1 MQRRTFIKNS
11 AVIGAS
17 VSLGSLASSLI
28 SCKNMSD
35 NYSFKIKE
43 FGIQLYSIKDEML
56 KSPFEVLLK
65 LSEYGYKTIESFESD
80 LGMFWGMSNV
90 EFKREVE
97 NVGMKLIASHVDI
110 NVDFEAKV
118 DQAAKAGLQH
128 LICPSIDGGNT
139 IDYYR
144 TFADKFNECGEICQQ
159 AGIRFGYHNHGYSF
173 KPIDGIYPQDILV
186 QYTDPNL
193 VDFEIDLYWVLTA
206 GEDPIQWLQKYPN
219 RFTHCHLKDRENL
232 PLDQEDASIDLGNGI
247 MNIPEVLKVAENNGL
262 KHIIIEQERYPI
274 TTPMEATK
282 ANADYLR
289 RLLGD

>member
-17 VSLGSLASSLI
+17 LGLGSLASSLI

-80 LGMFWGMSNV
+80 LGMYWGMSNM

-110 NVDFEAKV
+110 NIDFEAKV
-118 DQAAKAGLQH
+118 EEAAKAGLMH

-139 IDYYR
+139 LDYYR
-144 TFADKFNECGEICQQ
+144 NFADKFNECGEICQQ

-173 KPIDGIYPQDILV
+173 KLLEGQYPQEILM
-186 QYTDPNL
+186 QNTDAQL
-193 VDFEIDLYWVLTA
+193 VDFEMDLYWVLSA

-232 PLDQEDASIDLGNGI
+232 PLNQEDASIELGKGI
-247 MNIPEVLKVAENNGL
+247 MNIPEVLKEAENAGL
-262 KHIIIEQERYPI
+262 IHIIVEQERYPVAE
-274 TTPMEATK
+274 PLEAAE
-282 ANADYLR
+282 ANAAYLKE
-289 RLLGD
+289 LLNK

>member
-17 VSLGSLASSLI
+17 VGLGSLASSI
-28 SCKNMSD
+28 MSCNTLG
-35 NYSFKIKE
+35 NNHSFKIKD
-43 FGIQLYSIKDEML
+43 FGIQLYSIKEDML
-56 KSPFEVLLK
+56 KSPFEVLVK
-65 LSEYGYKTIESFESD
+65 LAEYGYKTLESFESD
-80 LGMFWGMSNV
+80 LGIYWGMSNM

-110 NVDFEAKV
+110 NVNFEAKV
-118 DQAAKAGLQH
+118 DEAAKAGVQH

-139 IDYYR
+139 LDYYR
-144 TFADKFNECGEICQQ
+144 AFADKFNECGEICQK

-173 KPIDGIYPQDILV
+173 KPIDGIYPQDIIMEN
-186 QYTDPNL
+186 TDAKL

-206 GEDPIQWLQKYPN
+206 GEDPIRWLQKYPN

-232 PLDQEDASIDLGNGI
+232 PLDQEDASIDLGKGI
-247 MNIPEVLKVAENNGL
+247 LNIPEVLKVAENNGL

-274 TTPMEATK
+274 AEPLEATR
-282 ANADYLR
+282 ANANYLKGI
-289 RLLGD
+289 LG